1 MGRLG
6 IFVTLFLIVE
16 LYTYFGLRPIF
27 ESSESRKIFSLI
39 YLLQSAVV
47 LYALY
52 KMYFGLVA
60 GEVFRSTELNLMI
73 GIVFTSFV
81 TKLIFSGVILV
92 QDLLRLV
99 GYIGTLF
106 STVFTES
113 TISDISYPGRRKFI
127 SQLAAGI
134 SAIPLFSMLY
144 GITRGKYRFQV
155 NKVSLAFKDLPP
167 AFDGFKIVQISDI
180 HAGSIDSRKDVMRG
194 VSMVNDLDPDII
206 CFTGDL
212 VNTDKDEIDPL
223 MDIFT
228 ELKAKK
234 GKYAVLGNHDYYGVP
249 RNDSSV
255 VDAYWSSFY
264 KKFETMGFDL
274 LNNETRTIEV
284 NGDQLALVGVE
295 NWGAGRWFPKKGDLD
310 KALIGVSDDAFTILM
325 SHDPTHWEEKV
336 KPNPKHIHLTLSGH
350 THGMQFGFQMPG
362 FKWSP
367 AQYRYP
373 LWSGLYEG
381 NGQYL
386 YVNKGFGFL
395 AFPGRVGM
403 WPEITSI
410 ELKSI

>member
-1 MGRLG
+1 MGKLG

-27 ESSESRKIFSLI
+27 DTPQSKKIFTLV
-39 YLLQSAVV
+39 YLLQSVVV

-52 KMYFGLVA
+52 KMYFGLRA
-60 GEVFRSTELNLMI
+60 GEVFRSTELNMMI

-81 TKLIFSGVILV
+81 TKLIFSGAILV
-92 QDLLRLV
+92 QDLLRIV
-99 GYIGTLF
+99 GYIGSLL
-106 STVFTES
+106 STPFTES
-113 TISDISYPGRRKFI
+113 TISDVSYPSRRRFV

-144 GITRGKYRFQV
+144 GITRGKYHFQV
-155 NKVSLAFKDLPP
+155 NTISLAFKDLPA
-167 AFDGFKIVQISDI
+167 AFDGFKVAQISDI
-180 HAGSIDSRKDVMRG
+180 HSGSIDSRKDVRRG
-194 VSMVNDLDPDII
+194 VNMVNALDPDVI

-223 MDIFT
+223 MDIFS

-249 RNDSSV
+249 KNDLSAIDS
-255 VDAYWSSFY
+255 YWSSFY
-264 KKFETMGFDL
+264 KKFESMGFDL
-274 LNNETRTIEV
+274 LNNATRTIDID
-284 NGDQLALVGVE
+284 GDQISLVGVE
-295 NWGAGRWFPKKGDLD
+295 NWGAGRWFPKIGDLD
-310 KALIGVSDDAFTILM
+310 KALTGVEDDAFTILM

-336 KPNPKHIHLTLSGH
+336 KANPKHIHLTLSGH

-367 AQYRYP
+367 AKYRYQH
-373 LWSGLYEG
+373 WSGLYEE

-403 WPEITSI
+403 WPEITLI